1 MEMGVQG
8 KTLWEKYHMA
18 IKLKSMDK
26 EILQSFLV
34 HFIMSSLSPK
44 FDPFTISHNVVNVKR
59 GIDEAM
65 CVQA

>member
-26 EILQSFLV
+26 EILQSSLV
-34 HFIMSSLSPK
+34 HFIMSSLSSK
-44 FDPFTISHNVVNVKR
+44 LAPFTISHNVMDVKKGASMR
-59 GIDEAM
+59 
-65 CVQA
+65 